1 MTILPTCGAASSP
14 LNVRPVAEPLRYGQR
29 RVSRML
35 AEVNAHRAAVRSG
48 DPDAT
53 EATWEKLEQWL
64 DLSMLSL
71 LATAKDLQK

>member
-1 MTILPTCGAASSP
+1 MTILPTCAAGSFLRSACQ
-14 LNVRPVAEPLRYGQR
+14 LAEPLRYGQR

-71 LATAKDLQK
+71 LATAKETK